1 MPNPGNIIGPPS
13 LSSSFPTNTP
23 TGGHKANLNNPN
35 TSSESKQ
42 HSKEVPFPLPS
53 LSLPNTPQV
62 LEKEFGGG
70 DTGKYSAAGSHGG
83 TKNSKNVE
91 GGLKATMK
99 NPNTS
104 EEAKMHAKERLESG
118 DL

>member
-1 MPNPGNIIGPPS
+1 MTNPGNIIG
-13 LSSSFPTNTP
+13 
-23 TGGHKANLNNPN
+23 GHKANLHNPN
-35 TSSESKQ
+35 TSEESKQ
-42 HSKEVPFPLPS
+42 HSKE
-53 LSLPNTPQV
+53 V

-83 TKNSKNVE
+83 TKNSRNVE